1 MQTTQQLRIG
11 LLNDLHYDGGVEA
24 LNHLYES
31 VASLNHGDIALLVVL
46 GDLIESSSETNALR
60 LLREVSA
67 LCDSFHGTIRYMP
80 GNHDLDYITKE
91 QFYNALGCAGDE
103 PTSRFNQEGIDF
115 ICIDGNFSPDGTE
128 YACGNFNWEEAFIPE
143 EQIAWLQKKLAAAK
157 EPVVLFSHQRIDVP
171 GKFSVKNHAAVRD
184 VIRESGKV
192 KAVFQGHQHA
202 DDLKQLDDT
211 AYYTL
216 GAHKDDAGPAMVN
229 IDSSGIRII
238 RDFQPSDPAEALAT
252 ADASA

>member
-1 MQTTQQLRIG
+1 MQTTKQLRIG

-24 LNHLYES
+24 LNRLYEA
-31 VASLNHGDIALLVVL
+31 VARITQGDIGLLVLL

-67 LCDSFHGTIRYMP
+67 LCDSFHGTTRYMP
-80 GNHDLDYITKE
+80 GNHDLDYLTKA

-103 PTSRFNQEGIDF
+103 STGRFRQEGIDF

-128 YACGNFNWEEAFIPE
+128 YAGGNFNWEEACVPD
-143 EQIAWLQKKLAAAK
+143 EQLAWLQKQLAAAK

-171 GKFSVKNHAAVRD
+171 GKFSVQNHAAVRD
-184 VIRESGKV
+184 VIRQSGKV

-202 DDLKQLDDT
+202 DDLQQFDGT

-229 IDSSGIRII
+229 IDSRGIRLA
-238 RDFQPSDPAEALAT
+238 RDFQPMEPA
-252 ADASA
+252 

>member
-1 MQTTQQLRIG
+1 MQTKEQLKIG

-24 LNHLYES
+24 LNRLYEA
-31 VASLNHGDIALLVVL
+31 VAALNHGEIGSLVVL
-46 GDLIESSSETNALR
+46 GDLIESSSEANAKR

-67 LCDSFHGTIRYMP
+67 LCDSFHGTVRYMP
-80 GNHDLDYITKE
+80 GNHDLDFLTKA

-103 PTSRFNQEGIDF
+103 PAVSFKLGDIDF

-128 YACGNFNWEEAFIPE
+128 YAGGNFDWVESFIPG
-143 EQIAWLQKKLAAAK
+143 EQLAWLRKQLDSAK

-171 GKFSVKNHAAVRD
+171 GKFSVQNHAEVRD

-202 DDLKQLDDT
+202 DDLKQLDGT

-216 GAHKDDAGPAMVN
+216 GAHKDDAGPAVVN
-229 IDSSGIRII
+229 IDSSGIRLA
-238 RDFQPSDPAEALAT
+238 RDFQPLAPA
-252 ADASA
+252 